1 MGVKPENLW
10 WGCAVNLVPRVLSY
24 HDRRIHVF
32 VKGEARRQVSGFEPR
47 VLKLLS
53 MFILLMSNLSSLT
66 LNPVHPKWTP
76 NVVVIHVHCRKHIYQ
91 NNRLEKFCVEASP
104 FVFNFSRPSE

>member
-1 MGVKPENLW
+1 
-10 WGCAVNLVPRVLSY
+10 
-24 HDRRIHVF
+24 
-32 VKGEARRQVSGFEPR
+32 
-47 VLKLLS
+47 

-66 LNPVHPKWTP
+66 LNPVYPKWTP

-104 FVFNFSRPSE
+104 FVFNFSRPSEQTINEDNQKIQETIILFLNAHLYKMHTCTKCTQM

>member
-1 MGVKPENLW
+1 
-10 WGCAVNLVPRVLSY
+10 
-24 HDRRIHVF
+24 
-32 VKGEARRQVSGFEPR
+32 
-47 VLKLLS
+47 

-66 LNPVHPKWTP
+66 LNPVYLKWTP

-104 FVFNFSRPSE
+104 FVFNFSRPSEQTINKDNQKIQETIILFLNAHLPRPILRISDRAHIENLGLLPLLKLRC